1 MELVSSGDEV
11 TSSQHELLVAKAGEV
26 VASLYDILRLA
37 VERKEDLEKF
47 VDKELAPPL
56 VKSASI
62 SLRFHEDICR
72 TPACLSEEL
81 N

>member
-37 VERKEDLEKF
+37 EERKEDLEKF
-47 VDKELAPPL
+47 VDKELAPTL
-56 VKSASI
+56 GKRTH
-62 SLRFHEDICR
+62 LFMCLCR
-72 TPACLSEEL
+72 
-81 N
+81 